1 MFYYCILFQFREFSP
16 KLKFKYFQVR
26 LLGSIRQPHLVAML
40 GFGSE
45 PKCIVLEYMHNGS
58 LEEILFCRRRS
69 RALRWHDRIRI
80 AIEVCSG
87 LGFLHAS
94 QPRPVIHCHINPSNI
109 LLDHNLVAK
118 ITGFGLHGCGEQCNV
133 ESDIKAIGVL
143 LMQLLTGRRNWMAMV
158 KEAFLDETGVKWPLD
173 VAKELEDLAKR
184 CMSMKNRSNE
194 DMSIARVMEE
204 LNEIRRK
211 GDN

>member
-1 MFYYCILFQFREFSP
+1 
-16 KLKFKYFQVR
+16 
-26 LLGSIRQPHLVAML
+26 
-40 GFGSE
+40 
-45 PKCIVLEYMHNGS
+45 
-58 LEEILFCRRRS
+58 
-69 RALRWHDRIRI
+69 
-80 AIEVCSG
+80 
-87 LGFLHAS
+87 
-94 QPRPVIHCHINPSNI
+94 
-109 LLDHNLVAK
+109 
-118 ITGFGLHGCGEQCNV
+118 
-133 ESDIKAIGVL
+133 
-143 LMQLLTGRRNWMAMV
+143 MAMV